1 MCGVHG
7 SSGELRRE
15 QLREL
20 RRQMALKSE
29 EVEWRERPHVR
40 VLRGAV
46 GLAAWNARL
55 AAIHAQRRQAAWQI
69 TLEAPRS
76 GVVLPPRLQHVRK
89 FFGDFYLRA
98 SSVDAP
104 QLTATTRNVYISA
117 DEQFCLHYVPGCAQ
131 PTLSHARTHTQQQ

>member
-1 MCGVHG
+1 MTPAAVSAAVWAASHESLVEVSGVAAVH
-7 SSGELRRE
+7 
-15 QLREL
+15 
-20 RRQMALKSE
+20 
-29 EVEWRERPHVR
+29 VE
-40 VLRGAV
+40 
-46 GLAAWNARL
+46 
-55 AAIHAQRRQAAWQI
+55 RRQAAWQI

-131 PTLSHARTHTQQQ
+131 PALSHARTRTQQQ